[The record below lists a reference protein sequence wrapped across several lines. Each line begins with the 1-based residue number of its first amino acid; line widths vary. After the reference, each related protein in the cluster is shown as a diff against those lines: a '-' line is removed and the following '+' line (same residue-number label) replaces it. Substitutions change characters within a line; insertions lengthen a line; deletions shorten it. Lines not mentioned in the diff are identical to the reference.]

1 MGILTI
7 PSSIALRNWIM
18 ILNTVDE
25 ESSLVQGGTNISFMV
40 CPLVEGSE
48 DVIKLNF
55 IKIFKVV

>member
-25 ESSLVQGGTNISFMV
+25 ESSLVQRGTNISFMV
-40 CPLVEGSE
+40 HPLIEGSE
-48 DVIKLNF
+48 NAIKLNF